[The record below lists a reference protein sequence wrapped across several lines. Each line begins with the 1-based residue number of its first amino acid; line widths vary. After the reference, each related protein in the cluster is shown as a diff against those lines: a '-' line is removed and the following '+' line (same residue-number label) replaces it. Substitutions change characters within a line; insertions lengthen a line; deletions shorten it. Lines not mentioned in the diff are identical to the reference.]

1 MQYVPQTE
9 MTMDD
14 THDPAALR
22 ADLAVMNILRGDA
35 SGVDRPIAIAQL
47 TEAWPAYGVRGSDLT
62 PALARLMLR
71 GFVKRDRMQAGEFV
85 ASTASGA
92 QWLAA
97 QSAWLEYRLL
107 APRRERVRFV
117 RAKSTPSSPP
127 RLQRRRGDA
136 PSTRVSA

>member
-1 MQYVPQTE
+1 
-9 MTMDD
+9 MDD
-14 THDPAALR
+14 TRDPAALR

-35 SGVDRPIAIAQL
+35 SGADRPIAIAQI

-71 GFVKRDRMQAGEFV
+71 GFVKRERVLGGEYLV
-85 ASTASGA
+85 STDTGA

-117 RAKSTPSSPP
+117 RARATPSTPP
-127 RLQRRRGDA
+127 RLLRRSGDA